1 MLGYRVLVADDEP
14 NIRNVLR
21 RLLLSDGFCVCEAG
35 DGVEVLAAAD
45 HCEIDIIIIDILMP
59 EMSGTEAI
67 QKLRADPRYAK
78 TPIMLITGSPI
89 VRPMAR
95 PYSIGDMILL
105 TKPLDL
111 DQVLTTIH
119 QLVQAS

>member
-14 NIRNVLR
+14 DIRDILR

-45 HCEIDIIIIDILMP
+45 HCEINVIVMDILMP
-59 EMSGTEAI
+59 DMSGFEAI

-78 TPIMLITGSPI
+78 TPIILITGSPL

-95 PYSIGDMILL
+95 SYQLGDMILF

-111 DQVLTTIH
+111 DQVLAMVN
-119 QLVQAS
+119 QMVQAA